1 MGKRR
6 IAPEREERGAYSG
19 DGDDDDDANQNDL
32 NKGKGREYNGE
43 ARNEGK
49 A

>member
-1 MGKRR
+1 VGKRR

-19 DGDDDDDANQNDL
+19 DGDDDDDANQSEL
-32 NKGKGREYNGE
+32 NEGKGREYNGE
-43 ARNEGK
+43 VGDEGK

>member
-6 IAPEREERGAYSG
+6 IAPEREKRGEYSG
-19 DGDDDDDANQNDL
+19 DGDDDADANQSEL
-32 NKGKGREYNGE
+32 NEGKGREYNEEMGDK
-43 ARNEGK
+43 GK